1 MARAGGENVKQR
13 GSKYDQ
19 KIKDEALALV
29 ASGVSITNAAIRM
42 RLPKSTL
49 ADWVHTQNE
58 GDEDGIAIR
67 REIRRRQIT
76 RCEKIG
82 DKVLQALARKADAAA
97 KDTKAIND
105 GLSVLEKA
113 AKDGVIALSEDEVAS
128 LKTVINDYTGVGL
141 RELAGTMKD
150 VAARQET
157 LEAHLA
163 EKEETAP
170 EINLQLTLV
179 DPTKAVN
186 DES

>member
-1 MARAGGENVKQR
+1 MKQR

-105 GLSVLEKA
+105 GLSVLEKGGKGRCDRIERGRGGEPENRYQRLYRRWPA
-113 AKDGVIALSEDEVAS
+113 
-128 LKTVINDYTGVGL
+128 
-141 RELAGTMKD
+141 RAG
-150 VAARQET
+150 R
-157 LEAHLA
+157 
-163 EKEETAP
+163 
-170 EINLQLTLV
+170 
-179 DPTKAVN
+179 N
-186 DES
+186 DEGCGRSAGDAGGPSG